1 MSRLDM
7 LFITVYLVMLIALIM
22 LSLYFME
29 VMSGQAS
36 GTVMGEG
43 LKALGD
49 KSVAPPVKPKPI
61 PPPGYHVPNLT
72 DDDVKK
78 AVSIIRSYDYI
89 REAIDSGIADVRV
102 EPAISRVDERVA
114 YVLLKLRNPVNVE
127 RFIDRG
133 GEVVKVRF
141 VIWNSIGARINLDK
155 GVVIGSLDLPK
166 PLMKRALEVVLS
178 DEDLMKI
185 LGRGPWFIFIPA
197 YGSDTRDEPGFIVMF
212 EKPVWV
218 NETVKG
224 VEILG
229 WISTIFVRVEG
240 DSAKIT
246 GYNLG
251 APMYKV
257 ELKGRLKAA
266 EEIARAYAKLKLG
279 RDADVVF
286 IGVKGEL
293 AIFKADVDNNR
304 ELVVSVNLRILAV
317 DELRSGIAIK
327 TPPSM
332 TCGG

>member
-1 MSRLDM
+1 VSRFDT
-7 LFITVYLVMLIALIM
+7 LFITAYLVMLTALIM

-29 VMSGQAS
+29 VMSGQVS
-36 GTVMGEG
+36 GTVIGES
-43 LKALGD
+43 LKTLGVEP
-49 KSVAPPVKPKPI
+49 VAPPVKPKPI

-78 AVSIIRSYDYI
+78 AVLIIRSYDYI
-89 REAIDSGIADVRV
+89 REAIDSGTADVKV

-133 GEVVKVRF
+133 GEAVKVRF
-141 VIWNSIGARINLDK
+141 VIWDSIGARINLNK

-166 PLMKRALEVVLS
+166 PLTKRALEVVLS
-178 DEDLMKI
+178 DRDLMKI

-224 VEILG
+224 LEILG
-229 WISTIFVRVEG
+229 WISTIFIEVEG
-240 DSAKIT
+240 NSAKIT

-257 ELKGRLKAA
+257 ELKGRLKVA

-293 AIFKADVDNNR
+293 AIFKADIDDNR
-304 ELVVSVNLRILAV
+304 ELVISVSLRTLTV

-327 TPPSM
+327 TPPLM